1 MTPTSDQRQRLY
13 TKDKMLSHV
22 FRSFRLPQSLVLG
35 LLLYQVLTNAFP
47 TSTTDHRVE
56 ILQSLAADDIN
67 RSQLQHLDTR
77 KANVTTLINRDF
89 ASELLEGG
97 WEVIYEYFDSLLPS
111 SVTAP
116 LFAKFYGDVMLHVL
130 SVASNT
136 QPCSSFSLTQ
146 GLLMLEFYEP
156 SGEGI
161 PWHIVYSFANNLL
174 TMTNMGFTAMYH
186 AVYLHDSTD
195 AKLAVRLRF
204 VTDLARGV
212 SGITSSLSS
221 SGSNN

>member
-1 MTPTSDQRQRLY
+1 
-13 TKDKMLSHV
+13 MLSQV
-22 FRSFRLPQSLVLG
+22 FRPFRLPQSLVLG

-47 TSTTDHRVE
+47 TSITDHRTE
-56 ILQSLAADDIN
+56 IYQSSGPDDVK
-67 RSQLQHLDTR
+67 RSRLQHLDTR

-97 WEVIYEYFDSLLPS
+97 WKVIYEYFDSLLPS

-130 SVASNT
+130 SVASDT

-146 GLLMLEFYEP
+146 GLLMLQFYDP

-161 PWHIVYSFANNLL
+161 PWHIVYSFASNLL
-174 TMTNMGFTAMYH
+174 TMTNMGFASMYH
-186 AVYLHDSTD
+186 AVYLHDTMD
-195 AKLAVRLRF
+195 AKLVVRLSF
-204 VTDLARGV
+204 VTDLAKGV

-221 SGSNN
+221 SESNN